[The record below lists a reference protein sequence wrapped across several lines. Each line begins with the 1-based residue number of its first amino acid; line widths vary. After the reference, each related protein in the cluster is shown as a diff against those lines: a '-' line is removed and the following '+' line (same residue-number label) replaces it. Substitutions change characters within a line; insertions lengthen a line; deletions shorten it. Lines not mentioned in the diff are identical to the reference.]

1 MAYSINVYALD
12 PFRIVTEGG
21 KYSVDPGLVT
31 IEVNNISVPVKVG
44 HHLIKVAPKNG
55 VTITCEGG
63 QNEGDKKY
71 KIDWGPGYRLYLTQ
85 DGDTLIILWDEDYF
99 TRLWHAAS
107 QAERV
112 ACELV
117 SCQRIVIPFH
127 DCAVRGDLEYRKRL
141 L

>member
-1 MAYSINVYALD
+1 MCIHQEDKALQK
-12 PFRIVTEGG
+12 EGI
-21 KYSVDPGLVT
+21 DA
-31 IEVNNISVPVKVG
+31 ISTFLYRSSHMVI
-44 HHLIKVAPKNG
+44 LY
-55 VTITCEGG
+55 
-63 QNEGDKKY
+63 DK
-71 KIDWGPGYRLYLTQ
+71 
-85 DGDTLIILWDEDYF
+85 DYF